1 MWALIA
7 SHTNDRN
14 LNTENQNPASVWLLT
29 EWSVSC
35 SSSSLDALNADSEGE
50 GHSQP
55 PICYAVGSQSS
66 SRTGF
71 PSGDELESFE
81 TSTEA
86 DCNISRTESLS
97 LSSTLHSKVFSSVF
111 VQLIVNAQN
120 MFSMPP
126 PPPTGQVLS
135 SSHRRNTCVC
145 VERDFGD
152 LCFFNLRDSILT
164 STTLP
169 AVGWCYWLTGIISH
183 FYILGKC
190 YYFS

>member
-1 MWALIA
+1 M
-7 SHTNDRN
+7 
-14 LNTENQNPASVWLLT
+14 
-29 EWSVSC
+29 
-35 SSSSLDALNADSEGE
+35 
-50 GHSQP
+50 
-55 PICYAVGSQSS
+55 GSQSS
-66 SRTGF
+66 SRTGL

-81 TSTEA
+81 TSAEA

-135 SSHRRNTCVC
+135 SCVH
-145 VERDFGD
+145 VERDVGD

-169 AVGWCYWLTGIISH
+169 AVG
-183 FYILGKC
+183 
-190 YYFS
+190 